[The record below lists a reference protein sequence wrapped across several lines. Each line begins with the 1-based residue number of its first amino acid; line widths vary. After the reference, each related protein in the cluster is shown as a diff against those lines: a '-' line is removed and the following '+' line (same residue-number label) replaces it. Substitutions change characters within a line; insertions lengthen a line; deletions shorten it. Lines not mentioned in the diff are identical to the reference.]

1 MIKLYIT
8 IYIILSVQTVFA
20 QDKYFTKQGS
30 LSFFSHSLVEDIKA
44 DNNQVLSITDTATG
58 EMAVQLLMRS
68 FQFKKA
74 LMREHFNEN
83 YVESYKYPKALFR
96 GRIMNYN
103 ERKEKSFEAEI
114 TGTLTVHG
122 IEKEITTIANIT
134 KSTDGI
140 ILTGDFVVKVADFD
154 IKIPAI
160 VVNNIAKNIKITYEL
175 RHKPYK
181 Q

>member
-8 IYIILSVQTVFA
+8 IYIIVSVQTVFA
-20 QDKYFTKQGS
+20 QGKYFTKQGH

-44 DNNQVLSITDTATG
+44 DNNQVLSIIDTVTG

-83 YVESYKYPKALFR
+83 YVESYKFPKALFR
-96 GRIMNYN
+96 GKIMNYK

-114 TGTLTVHG
+114 TGVLTVHG
-122 IEKEITTIANIT
+122 IEKEITTIANVT
-134 KSTDGI
+134 KTTDEI

>member
-1 MIKLYIT
+1 MSKLYIT
-8 IYIILSVQTVFA
+8 ICVLLLVQSTFA
-20 QDKYFTKQGS
+20 QDKYFTKQGY

-44 DNNQVLSITDTATG
+44 DNRQVLSIIDTVTG
-58 EMAVQLLMRS
+58 EMAIQLLMRS

-83 YVESYKYPKALFR
+83 YVESYKYPKAVFS

-114 TGTLTVHG
+114 KGTLTVRG
-122 IEKEITTIANIT
+122 IEKEITTIAKVT
-134 KSTDGI
+134 KSIDEI
-140 ILTGDFVVKVADFD
+140 ILTGDFVVKVADYD